1 MSKKAA
7 AKTAKTTT
15 RTTQDAPKA
24 SPKASGTTGAE
35 NAPKDD
41 PAATSAGSTDQGPAS
56 VSEPAFPDVHSLA
69 DQEHPML
76 HRLHGM
82 VHSTDATTPARI
94 KGLKGVDLSQYHPVT
109 QKYRDDL
116 VGWIAS

>member
-1 MSKKAA
+1 MSKKP
-7 AKTAKTTT
+7 TAKTTKTPT
-15 RTTQDAPKA
+15 RITQETPKA
-24 SPKASGTTGAE
+24 APNANPPKEAE
-35 NAPKDD
+35 NAPKVDG
-41 PAATSAGSTDQGPAS
+41 ATTVSSTDPTPA
-56 VSEPAFPDVHSLA
+56 VASEPAFPDVHSLA